1 MSENRIPPGEPK
13 RWLDHSHNVDKIYW
27 AVIAV
32 SAALFLADVFYHKHP
47 AFEMEAVFG
56 FYGLFG
62 FFACVGFVLAA
73 KGMRKFLMRGED
85 FYGDDPAQAP
95 DAPAQKDDH

>member
-1 MSENRIPPGEPK
+1 MSENRIPSGEPK

-27 AVIAV
+27 AVIAA

-56 FYGLFG
+56 FYGLWG
-62 FFACVGFVLAA
+62 FFVCVGLVLAA
-73 KGMRKFLMRGED
+73 KGLRLFVKRNED
-85 FYGDDPAQAP
+85 FYDG
-95 DAPAQKDDH
+95 DAPTDAPKSKDDH

>member
-27 AVIAV
+27 AIIAI

-47 AFEMEAVFG
+47 TFEMEGVFG
-56 FYGLFG
+56 FYGLYG
-62 FFACVGFVLAA
+62 FFACAGLVLAA
-73 KGMRKFLMRGED
+73 KGLRLFVMRGED
-85 FYGDDPAQAP
+85 FYDG
-95 DAPAQKDDH
+95 DAPADTPTSRDDH